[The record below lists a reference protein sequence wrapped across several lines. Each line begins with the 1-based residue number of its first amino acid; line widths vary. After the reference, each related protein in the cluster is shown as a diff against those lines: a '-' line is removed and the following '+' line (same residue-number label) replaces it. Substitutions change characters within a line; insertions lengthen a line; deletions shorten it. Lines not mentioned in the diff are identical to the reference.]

1 MTLPGFTADASLYKS
16 AQSYATISSHP
27 HQDGGTVAPAS
38 LFPCAIGA
46 ATCAFALADGVPFD
60 EIPICIAWLLE
71 CL

>member
-16 AQSYATISSHP
+16 AQSYSTTAYNP
-27 HQDGGTVAPAS
+27 HQEAGTVAPAF
-38 LFPCAIGA
+38 LTLCAITG

-71 CL
+71 CV